1 MLKKISISLI
11 FVCLLI
17 AIPLAL
23 LGYEKVE
30 LGTPFMALMS
40 NTSRQLESYK
50 VSIPDIPM
58 IPAFEEP
65 QGILVVVQF
74 LLKVVNGISTLL
86 NVIIMVL
93 NSLIQLLEF
102 IFLLLKNLITFKDSI
117 QPIES

>member
-1 MLKKISISLI
+1 MIKKISLSFI

-23 LGYEKVE
+23 LGYKKVE
-30 LGTPFMALMS
+30 LGSPFLALMA
-40 NTSRQLESYK
+40 NTTRQLEGYK
-50 VSIPDIPM
+50 VTIPDIPM

-65 QGILVVVQF
+65 EGIMVVVQF

-86 NVIIMVL
+86 NVIIMLL

-102 IFLLLKNLITFKDSI
+102 IFLLLKNLISFKDSI
-117 QPIES
+117 QPVEV